1 MQYFTTFVIYS
12 FWVRLKNFS
21 IHILM
26 KLVTYNVNCISFLI
40 AVHSTL
46 CLNPQNFYFM
56 NDVLFFLHVFANSSE
71 CVFYLN
77 VKLVICTKFRVYTAI
92 YCCYKYLS
100 TVQKWNFT
108 FHDQISVTSEP
119 GSTGCE
125 KILIYLSELLCM
137 WPAIFLIAPGALIIP
152 GTWYVLNECL
162 CHI

>member
-26 KLVTYNVNCISFLI
+26 KLVAYNVNCISFLI

-71 CVFYLN
+71 CVFYLY
-77 VKLVICTKFRVYTAI
+77 VKLVICTKFCVYTAI

>member
-26 KLVTYNVNCISFLI
+26 KLVAYNVNCISFLI

-56 NDVLFFLHVFANSSE
+56 NDVLFF
-71 CVFYLN
+71 CMYLQILLN
-77 VKLVICTKFRVYTAI
+77 VCFIYVKLVICTKFCVYTAI

-137 WPAIFLIAPGALIIP
+137 WPAIFLIAPDALIIP